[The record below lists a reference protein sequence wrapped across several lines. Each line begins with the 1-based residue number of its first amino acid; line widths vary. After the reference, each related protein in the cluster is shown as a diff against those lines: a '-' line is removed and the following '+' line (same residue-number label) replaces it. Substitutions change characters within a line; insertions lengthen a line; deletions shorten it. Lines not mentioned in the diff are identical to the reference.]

1 MRLLDVDKLLSAL
14 RGNVLVDVTSE
25 LEKAI
30 SEQPTAYD
38 VDKVVEQL
46 KTCDEYI
53 YQDEDDYDKLL
64 GFDDAIF
71 REDAI
76 EIVQAGLEGG
86 LVDDRR
92 KEIG

>member
-1 MRLLDVDKLLSAL
+1 MRLIDVDKLLSAL
-14 RGNVLVDVTSE
+14 RGKVLVDVTSE

-46 KTCDEYI
+46 KTYDEYI

>member
-1 MRLLDVDKLLSAL
+1 M
-14 RGNVLVDVTSE
+14 
-25 LEKAI
+25 
-30 SEQPTAYD
+30 
-38 VDKVVEQL
+38 L
-46 KTCDEYI
+46 KTYDEYI

>member
-1 MRLLDVDKLLSAL
+1 MRLIDVDKLLSAL

-46 KTCDEYI
+46 KTYDEYI